1 MSSNVAVSTSPLLPL
16 VNTICLLSGNFPGKL
31 SQVFL
36 PITIVPPLVTDL
48 KCCKSV
54 DCRHGKSP
62 SLPMALF
69 SSQAYII
76 IIISTTQIEIGAEIC
91 GW

>member
-1 MSSNVAVSTSPLLPL
+1 MP
-16 VNTICLLSGNFPGKL
+16 GNNPGNE

-36 PITIVPPLVTDL
+36 PMIIVDSMVTRL

-62 SLPMALF
+62 SLPMAPFL
-69 SSQAYII
+69 SQATIIPSIVSHCDWGLYVRMVLVSKNFYIVVSEVI
-76 IIISTTQIEIGAEIC
+76 DVCNIWI
-91 GW
+91 